1 MDLLQPVSVP
11 LVPHERAL
19 RLIKK
24 VKTPKIEIKLTNPAC
39 QFEDEIDDAPLAIP
53 EVAHSPPLVDE
64 KPVDAPPAAT
74 KPAKRPKLPPPSN
87 YKKSDRSHR
96 KVVDPAEV
104 KKPRQHTSPS
114 KKGVPREFVNIAKP
128 VHILPPSSSSKSQS
142 ASVSDNN
149 NLHVA
154 SSDGN
159 VSAPSVIISE
169 LPMRTFSLSNDVSPA
184 SSNKKALPS
193 KKSGFVNQFLALKD
207 KSEFINQNYS
217 NNNSGAKSKI
227 GTASPPSPSSPR
239 SPNHGLP
246 AIDVSNLQKLDAL
259 TFGVKVEDYPALNR
273 AIHAVSPKR
282 PPALTNKLDES
293 IMGIVMDDSGMVSSA
308 RSSDHHEDA
317 ISGVVSNNSINN
329 VIYIP
334 SPVRRVVESDSVF
347 NTGLNSPAVLEPP
360 VLDMDNDFNMSP
372 VLVTGETV
380 DVEDFVEREYQGEAE
395 EKGTDQHDQHE
406 EAEKINRELVND
418 HGHDSEDGE
427 ASKDGK
433 QNDEEKEEASESGGD
448 EGDMGEAASEND
460 SEVAEEIDEAI
471 EDGLDASDS

>member
-24 VKTPKIEIKLTNPAC
+24 VKTPRIEIKLTNPAC
-39 QFEDEIDDAPLAIP
+39 QFEDEIDDAPLAMP
-53 EVAHSPPLVDE
+53 EVAQSPPLVDE
-64 KPVDAPPAAT
+64 KPTEPAAT

-104 KKPRQHTSPS
+104 KKPMQHTSPS

-142 ASVSDNN
+142 ASVSGNN
-149 NLHVA
+149 DLHA
-154 SSDGN
+154 SSDGH

-169 LPMRTFSLSNDVSPA
+169 LPMRTFSLSNDVSLA

-217 NNNSGAKSKI
+217 NNNSGAKSKT
-227 GTASPPSPSSPR
+227 GTVSPPSPSSPR

-273 AIHAVSPKR
+273 AIRAVSPKK
-282 PPALTNKLDES
+282 PPAVTDKPDDS
-293 IMGIVMDDSGMVSSA
+293 IMGIVMDDSGVISSA
-308 RSSDHHEDA
+308 RSVDHRHPHHEDA
-317 ISGVVSNNSINN
+317 ISGSVLSNNNINN

-334 SPVRRVVESDSVF
+334 SPVRGVLESDSVF

-360 VLDMDNDFNMSP
+360 VLDMDNEFNMSP
-372 VLVTGETV
+372 VVVTGEPG
-380 DVEDFVEREYQGEAE
+380 DVKDFVEREYEGEAE
-395 EKGTDQHDQHE
+395 EKGKDKHE
-406 EAEKINRELVND
+406 ETKEKGEGSREVAD
-418 HGHDSEDGE
+418 DRSEDGNH
-427 ASKDGK
+427 S
-433 QNDEEKEEASESGGD
+433 DEEKAEARESGGD
-448 EGDMGEAASEND
+448 ASDKGEAASENG

-471 EDGLDASDS
+471 EEGLDASDS